1 METTTSFLGLRLA
14 HPFILGA
21 CPLGLDLDE
30 VRRIEDAGAA
40 AVVLPSLFEE
50 QITFAAEGRIRHMDV
65 VDSRW
70 ERSLSH
76 FPAAEDY
83 PLAPD
88 EYVEHLLKVKQAV
101 AVPVIA
107 SLNGTTGESWLT
119 FSRTVQE
126 AGADALEV
134 NLYEIVTDLTVSG
147 AAVEGQLTD
156 MVRELKLFL
165 KIPVAVKLSPFFSSI
180 GNVALQLDRAGA
192 DGLVLFNRFYQSD
205 IDIETVTTIPRV
217 TLSTSA
223 DLLLRL
229 RWTAILHG
237 HVRASLALTGG
248 VATPDDGVKAI
259 LAGAHAVQI
268 VSAILRHGSAYFSVL
283 RDGLT
288 QWMERHEMASVDDM
302 RGRASLTQTHDPAA
316 FERAN
321 YIRTLRSWRSQ

>member
-165 KIPVAVKLSPFFSSI
+165 KIPVAVKLSPFFSSV

-217 TLSTSA
+217 ALSTSA

-321 YIRTLRSWRSQ
+321 YIRTLRSWRPQ